1 MDTIDVT
8 ALMLG
13 IDAQARP
20 EVQRA
25 MNDIAEMGDSG
36 SPAGLVQ
43 MMREAIAVLRGVRRH
58 WTHAGVE
65 NAKPMPEAKAEG
77 RFVELTQRARSRF
90 EEELIRNADG
100 VITRSDASPLPASDV
115 PGVVVVTLVVAARGE
130 LADVSDVRD
139 EDQLERAFDGLMGV
153 NADDFVAMEVI
164 WSPADENDRATV
176 AMVESKYPELT
187 RLAAGQA

>member
-13 IDAQARP
+13 IDREARP

-65 NAKPMPEAKAEG
+65 NTRPMPEAKAEG
-77 RFVELTQRARSRF
+77 RFAALTKKARRRF
-90 EEELIRNADG
+90 EEETIRNKDG
-100 VITRSDASPLPASDV
+100 VITRGDASPLPPSDV
-115 PGVVVVTLVVAARGE
+115 PGVVVVTLVVAARQE
-130 LADVSDVRD
+130 LLDVADVRD
-139 EDQLERAFDGLMGV
+139 GAQLERAFDGLMGV
-153 NADDFVAMEVI
+153 GADDFVAMEVI
-164 WSPADENDRATV
+164 WSPSDENDRATS
-176 AMVESKYPELT
+176 AMVEAKYPELT
-187 RLAAGQA
+187 RLSSGRA

>member
-1 MDTIDVT
+1 MDSIDVT

-65 NAKPMPEAKAEG
+65 NARPMPEAKAEG
-77 RFVELTQRARSRF
+77 RFVALTEKARSRF
-90 EEELIRNADG
+90 EDETIRNANG
-100 VITRSDASPLPASDV
+100 VITRSDAGPLPASDV
-115 PGVVVVTLVVAARGE
+115 QGVVVVTLVVAARRE
-130 LADVSDVRD
+130 LADVANVRD
-139 EDQLERAFDGLMGV
+139 GDALDRAFDGLMGV
-153 NADDFVAMEVI
+153 GADDFVAMEVI
-164 WSPADENDRATV
+164 WSPSDENDRATV

-187 RLAAGQA
+187 PLSAGRA